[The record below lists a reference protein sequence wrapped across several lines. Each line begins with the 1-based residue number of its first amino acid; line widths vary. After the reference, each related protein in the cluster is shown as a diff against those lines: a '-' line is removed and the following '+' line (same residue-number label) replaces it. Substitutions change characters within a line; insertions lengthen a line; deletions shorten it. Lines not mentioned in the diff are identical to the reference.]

1 MRQHRWLELI
11 KDYNL
16 EIHYHLGKANVVVDA
31 LSYKGYCHGLMTEAT
46 PPELSQEMEDLWL
59 KILTKGILN
68 ELRVQ
73 YNLEGQ
79 IRKAQQECPKI

>member
-31 LSYKGYCHGLMTEAT
+31 LSHKSYCHSLMPEAI
-46 PPELSQEMEDLWL
+46 PPELSQEMEDLQL
-59 KILTKGILN
+59 KILPKGMLN
-68 ELRVQ
+68 EL
-73 YNLEGQ
+73 
-79 IRKAQQECPKI
+79 